1 MSNFIATKNRI
12 EQFLTKEGLI
22 KTKEFTLL
30 TKRAI
35 IYYSDGL
42 TDATLLDEFVIA
54 PLMKLKSKFFISK
67 KVIKNALLHN
77 EILFEKDFNAA
88 ILKVFEGESL
98 LLLEGCE
105 FYTLISTKK
114 WAMRPVQ
121 EPPTSAV
128 VKGPREGFVEDFL
141 TNISMV
147 KRRLKTPSLKFS
159 MLKIGRLTNTS
170 VAVVYLDGIADK
182 KVVDSIKSK
191 LSAID
196 IDGIIDSAYLREHL
210 KGRQFSIFKQI
221 GDTEKPDV
229 LTAKLL
235 EGRVGIIV
243 EGSPIVLT
251 LPYLLIE
258 DLQSAD
264 DYYTIPFNATFIRTI
279 RYISVMLGVFM
290 PGFYVATQLFH
301 LQFIPLR
308 FTLTIASSVKGIP
321 LSPNL
326 EMLFTLFVF
335 ELLNEA
341 SIRMPKYV
349 GMALSVVGA
358 LVLGETAV
366 NAGLISMPTILIMA
380 LSGIAVYTVP
390 DQRNTLSILRLFIL
404 LLSGAFGII
413 GLILGALVLAVYLTT
428 LSNYDIPYLAPFAPF
443 VKNDIKDGLLKSPA
457 VITNQR
463 PQSFNN
469 KNKRRLS

>member
-1 MSNFIATKNRI
+1 
-12 EQFLTKEGLI
+12 
-22 KTKEFTLL
+22 
-30 TKRAI
+30 
-35 IYYSDGL
+35 
-42 TDATLLDEFVIA
+42 
-54 PLMKLKSKFFISK
+54 
-67 KVIKNALLHN
+67 
-77 EILFEKDFNAA
+77 
-88 ILKVFEGESL
+88 
-98 LLLEGCE
+98 
-105 FYTLISTKK
+105 
-114 WAMRPVQ
+114 
-121 EPPTSAV
+121 
-128 VKGPREGFVEDFL
+128 
-141 TNISMV
+141 
-147 KRRLKTPSLKFS
+147 
-159 MLKIGRLTNTS
+159 
-170 VAVVYLDGIADK
+170 
-182 KVVDSIKSK
+182 
-191 LSAID
+191 
-196 IDGIIDSAYLREHL
+196 
-210 KGRQFSIFKQI
+210 
-221 GDTEKPDV
+221 
-229 LTAKLL
+229 
-235 EGRVGIIV
+235 
-243 EGSPIVLT
+243 
-251 LPYLLIE
+251 
-258 DLQSAD
+258 
-264 DYYTIPFNATFIRTI
+264 RTI

>member
-1 MSNFIATKNRI
+1 MRWRHRCNGRV
-12 EQFLTKEGLI
+12 EGRRFL
-22 KTKEFTLL
+22 LL
-30 TKRAI
+30 R
-35 IYYSDGL
+35 
-42 TDATLLDEFVIA
+42 
-54 PLMKLKSKFFISK
+54 
-67 KVIKNALLHN
+67 
-77 EILFEKDFNAA
+77 
-88 ILKVFEGESL
+88 
-98 LLLEGCE
+98 LLEGCE